1 METREEHFSKQVE
14 FEAIL
19 ISNPFLWKKKWPE
32 VCVCV
37 MVVYMIGWILCKERD
52 KTSDQ
57 SV

>member
-1 METREEHFSKQVE
+1 MEKEVARG
-14 FEAIL
+14 
-19 ISNPFLWKKKWPE
+19 